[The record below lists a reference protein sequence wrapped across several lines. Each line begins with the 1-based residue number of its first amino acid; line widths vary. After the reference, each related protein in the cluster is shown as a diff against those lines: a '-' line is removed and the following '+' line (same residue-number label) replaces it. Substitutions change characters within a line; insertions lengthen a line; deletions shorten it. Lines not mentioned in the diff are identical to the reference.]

1 MFTMLPS
8 TTVTGLG
15 FKTSSL
21 QLTVRAPIIMKA
33 SANLS
38 TTPAVCKRMGK
49 RIRVTPEWKRIKLS
63 RGPWY
68 KRPDIV
74 MTSPLARTQH
84 PESPF
89 SQLEADL
96 SSSVAALSARDAP
109 VAMEDPYQPPPSLCI
124 LCPQRYAP
132 GHAPAPSYLNP
143 KLLSQFTSPHT
154 GKVYEKHI
162 TGLCAKMQEKVEQEV
177 GRSQAAGLMS
187 HRVKNVEYLQDPQI
201 VNAAKP
207 HMPNPH

>member
-1 MFTMLPS
+1 MKHHGAPWGS
-8 TTVTGLG
+8 KSGCGLG
-15 FKTSSL
+15 VWS
-21 QLTVRAPIIMKA
+21 A
-33 SANLS
+33 SATGTS
-38 TTPAVCKRMGK
+38 TGGHAETLAF
-49 RIRVTPEWKRIKLS
+49 
-63 RGPWY
+63 
-68 KRPDIV
+68 
-74 MTSPLARTQH
+74 PLARTQH

-89 SQLEADL
+89 SQVEADL